1 LQSRVYIEAYPD
13 GGKDR
18 EGDWILAASKSER
31 KEGGQPA
38 VATAYHTGDLTL
50 DGFME
55 RYLGGVEKEFG
66 PDDKLFAVLDLK
78 PGEARRGGDGEIIAQ
93 IQRSGKREQFRA
105 LSGGDGNG

>member
-1 LQSRVYIEAYPD
+1 LAIPRPRGRVYIEAYQD
-13 GGKDR
+13 GGRDR

-31 KEGGQPA
+31 KEGGRPAA
-38 VATAYHTGDLTL
+38 VACHTGDLTP

-78 PGEARRGGDGEIIAQ
+78 PGEATEGG
-93 IQRSGKREQFRA
+93 S
-105 LSGGDGNG
+105 NG